1 MWRSPSSAES
11 QGKTPSWRAAIYGDD
26 HELLDERFGTGDGHV
41 LFTTPENDIRFF
53 RLFASRTAQ
62 VGLDTLEYNAPV
74 VPEPGTM
81 LLIGSGMAVL
91 LRRRFA
97 QTSSNQP

>member
-1 MWRSPSSAES
+1 MAFSVVSGEPGQNA
-11 QGKTPSWRAAIYGDD
+11 SWRAAIHGND
-26 HELLDERFGTGDGHV
+26 HEVLDERFGTGDGHV

-53 RLFASRTAQ
+53 RLFTSRTAQ